1 MNFKN
6 SILLIIIAVLALF
19 PKTIFSQKES
29 ENFKLKYA
37 QAWINFNDEDYRGA
51 LRIYRDLYK
60 NNQQHAMLNFRMG
73 QCYSE
78 LKMIDSALIH
88 LKSAVELDSTIK
100 KEVNFLLGQAYQ
112 YNGDIDKAL
121 EYYYIYKSKL
131 SPKQAERD
139 YVNVLIQQ
147 CLTAKDLIS
156 RPVQV
161 KIENLGPS
169 INSIYTDASPSV
181 TADGKT
187 LIYTSRRP
195 DNVGGKFDF
204 NAECYF
210 DDIYISKW
218 DDQKQD
224 WAPSKNIG
232 PPINTDFHDANMS
245 ISPDGNTIFIYKN
258 IDGVTQS
265 GDIYTSTKGSNG
277 EWSEPKP
284 ILNKYINSSYFESSA
299 CITADGNTM
308 FFVSEREKDGY
319 GHGDIYMVKKE
330 GNSWGLPVNLGPSIN
345 TPYDEIGVYIHP
357 DGKTLFFS
365 SNGHKTMSGHDIFMS
380 YFENGKWSEPIN
392 LGYPINTTRE
402 EIHFVLST
410 DKRTAYISSNREG
423 SIGDYDIFKVDM
435 TNYFK
440 NQKDIPTNVAQ
451 AITGSTLTIMKGK
464 VSDAADGKPIK
475 AELTFKDVVDNQT
488 FVTQSNENGEYF
500 ITLPSDKRYEVS
512 TKADGYKPFTL
523 KFKVPRNE
531 ELDTPSLVK
540 HFLLNKE

>member
-1 MNFKN
+1 MNLKN
-6 SILLIIIAVLALF
+6 STLLIFIAVLALF

-51 LRIYRDLYK
+51 LRIYRDLFK

-73 QCYSE
+73 QCYTE
-78 LKMIDSALIH
+78 LKMMDSALIH

-100 KEVNFLLGQAYQ
+100 KEANLLLGQAYQ

-121 EYYYIYKSKL
+121 DYYYKYKSKL

-156 RPVQV
+156 RPVQAKV
-161 KIENLGPS
+161 ENLGPS
-169 INSIYTDASPSV
+169 INSVYTDASPSI

-232 PPINTDFHDANMS
+232 APINTDFHDANMS

-258 IDGVTQS
+258 IDGITQS
-265 GDIYTSTKGSNG
+265 GDIFTSTKGPNG

-284 ILNKYINSSYFESSA
+284 ILNKNINSSYFESSA
-299 CITADGNTM
+299 CITSDGNTM

-330 GNSWGLPVNLGPSIN
+330 GNSWGLPVNLGPTIN

-365 SNGHKTMSGHDIFMS
+365 SNGHKTMGGHDIFMS

-475 AELTFKDVVDNQT
+475 AELTFKDVIDNQT
-488 FVTQSNENGEYF
+488 YVTQSNETGEYF